1 MKRVVSIILSIC
13 MILGM
18 QTYGPLVSEVS
29 AGTSDWIE
37 IRTAADFYAIN
48 NDLTANY
55 KLMNDID
62 LGKETATGGS
72 YDYMGNGW
80 EPIGS
85 NGSYSRKDFTG
96 VLDGNGYSIKN
107 LNIHIKTDPQG
118 LGTEAYVGLFSGNS
132 GTIKN
137 LTLKDVDINNTKL
150 KENVYLGGIVAY
162 NSGTIENCKITG
174 IIKNGMGSLTG
185 DGKIITGGISGYNK
199 GTISKC
205 GAMSQLE
212 EKSDFTY
219 EDKYK
224 SYKLKTCSGNIC
236 GYNDSGK
243 ILKNFSAGNM
253 IADSSYYYYESYYY
267 SYRHSSLVYTGGI
280 VGFTSGGEI
289 SDSFNLASVSSKAKG
304 GWAGNAYSAG
314 IVGYV
319 EEKTISTIKNNYNIG
334 KTSASA
340 TLYGK
345 SNGVILE
352 KSNGTVAFLDSNS
365 KITNTYY
372 LSGAGDSQTG
382 AKALSE
388 TQMKVASNFAGF
400 DFDSVWVIDEYTNF
414 PYPQLR
420 ENMYDAGK
428 SIDSIEILHAP
439 TKTEYYAGD
448 AIDISDTVIRVYFI
462 DKTYKDVKV
471 TKDML
476 SGYDMS
482 NVGTQTVYINY
493 RYAKVSYEITVE
505 EPPVVQMISVLTMP
519 TKTEFIRGTSFDFTG
534 LKVQVIYTNGKKEII
549 EVTPDMTTGGD
560 INKSGKQT
568 ITYTRFGSSVT
579 FDVTVIPVKPVGLE
593 VDKMPTQTKYV
604 LGQNINTDGLVVKAK
619 NNDGTYNVITPDTI
633 EGYNKNKV
641 GVQTIT
647 VKYSDFETTFEVEV
661 LDPDP
666 VSIAVTTQPTNNN
679 YIIGQKFNPQG
690 MVVKAFY
697 ENGFSKEITDYEVGE
712 LPKKAGQGAIK
723 ITYRGQETVAY
734 VNMVA
739 KKLVSIEVTSR
750 PDKYLYIEGEDIDMA
765 GLVVVG
771 TYNDG
776 TKAKIYDYTLS
787 GANTSSIGTKTVT
800 VLTDGKTTT
809 FTITVIAASVESINV
824 TLPNKVEYIVGDS
837 FDSTGMVVMAKY
849 TNGKS
854 KEVSGYEVSG
864 FTGEVGTNIIT
875 VTYEGQTYM
884 FAVMVHDPEDEW
896 VTTIESDCSHTGV
909 RVKYCKDCGKIA
921 IKETVAMKWHTEI
934 VDNAVEPTCT
944 ETGLTEGK
952 HCKVCGKV
960 IKAQEEVPAKGH
972 LAGNWE
978 INTKPG
984 CVTVGSQVR
993 KCLTC
998 GEIVET
1004 KGLAALG
1011 HTIVIDEAVENTCKR
1026 SGLTEGQ
1033 HCSICGETIKEQKVI
1048 PPKGHTPSGEW
1059 VITEKPT
1066 CEAGGTRVQYCTDCG
1081 EIVKT
1086 EKIDALGHNYDEY
1099 VSNNDAT
1106 CTNDGTKTATCT
1118 RCGFENTITDEGSA
1132 LGHLLVKDEAV
1143 EATCTEDGLT
1153 EGYHCARCKKV
1164 ITPQKKVYAEGH
1176 KKSAKWQVQ
1185 KEATCVDDGEQVK
1198 KCTVC
1203 GLVMETKAIEAL
1215 GHDEVVDKA
1224 VAATCTKTGKT
1235 QGSHCDVCGEVI
1247 KAQKVIP
1254 KLDHTEVTDKAVAAT
1269 CTKPGLTK
1277 GIHCE
1282 VCGEVIE
1289 AQETVAPLGHK
1300 FETYISNNDAT
1311 CTEDGTKT
1319 SQCSRCEVTNTIVDK
1334 DSALGHKE
1342 VVDEAVLP
1350 TCTEEGLTEGKH
1362 CSRCE
1367 KVLEKQ
1373 EKIAALGHVE
1383 VIDKAA
1389 TVTCTEAGLTEGK
1402 HCSRCNEILQKQ
1414 EVVPAL
1420 GHEEVVDKAKT
1431 ATCTESGLTEGK
1443 HCSRCNEVLQK
1454 QETVPA
1460 LGHTTIVKNVISAS
1474 YFNDG
1479 FTGDNVCAVC
1489 GQVITSG
1496 NSIPKLTLA
1505 KPSLKLKA
1513 SKKKVKVTIGKVT
1526 GATKYEIKYKQGKK
1540 WITKYTTKT
1549 TYKIKKLKSK
1559 KKVTVQVRAMVTSG
1573 SNKAYSDSAK
1583 KSVKVK

>member
-29 AGTSDWIE
+29 ADTSNWIE
-37 IRTAADFYAIN
+37 IRTVAELYAIN

-62 LGKETATGGS
+62 LGEVTETGGD

-85 NGSYSRKDFTG
+85 NGIYSKKDFTG
-96 VLDGNGYSIKN
+96 ILDGNGYSIKN
-107 LNIHIKTDPQG
+107 LNIHIESNPQG
-118 LGTEAYVGLFSGNS
+118 LGDEGYVGLFSSNS

-137 LTLKDVDINNTKL
+137 LSLEDVEINNTRL

-162 NSGTIENCKITG
+162 NCGNIENCKITG
-174 IIKNGMGSLTG
+174 SIQNGIGSLTG

-199 GTISKC
+199 GMISKC
-205 GAMSQLE
+205 GAMLQLE
-212 EKSDFTY
+212 EKSNIRYAVKND
-219 EDKYK
+219 
-224 SYKLKTCSGNIC
+224 YKLKTYSGNIC
-236 GYNDSGK
+236 GYNDGGK
-243 ILKNFSAGNM
+243 ILRSFSTGN
-253 IADSSYYYYESYYY
+253 ITADSTFYYSYSSYYYHY
-267 SYRHSSLVYTGGI
+267 SLVYTGGI
-280 VGFTSGGEI
+280 IGFTSGGEV

-304 GWAGNAYSAG
+304 GRTGEAYSAG

-319 EEKTISTIKNNYNIG
+319 EEKSISTIKNSYNKG
-334 KTSASA
+334 KTEAGDSDHN
-340 TLYGK
+340 Y
-345 SNGVILE
+345 ILRTAN
-352 KSNGTVAFLDSNS
+352 SNGTVAFLDSNS
-365 KITNTYY
+365 KITNVYY
-372 LSGAGDSQTG
+372 LNGTGDSQIG

-388 TQMKVASNFAGF
+388 TQMKIKSNFAGF
-400 DFDSVWVIDEYTNF
+400 DFNSRWIINEYTNF

-420 ENMYDAGK
+420 ENMYDADK
-428 SIDSIEILHAP
+428 KIDSIEILHTS
-439 TKTEYYAGD
+439 TKTEYYIGD
-448 AIDISDTVIRVYFI
+448 AIDISGAVIRVYFV
-462 DKTYKDVKV
+462 DNTYEDIKV
-471 TKDML
+471 TEDML

-482 NVGTQTVYINY
+482 NAGKQTVDINY
-493 RYAKVSYEITVE
+493 RDIKVNFEITVE

-534 LKVQVIYTNGKKEII
+534 LRVQVIYTNGKKEII

-604 LGQNINTDGLVVKAK
+604 LGQDINTDGLVVKAK

-633 EGYNKNKV
+633 EGYNKDKI

-723 ITYRGQETVAY
+723 ITYRGQETAAY

-750 PDKYLYIEGEDIDMA
+750 PDKYLYIEGEDIDME

-776 TKAKIYDYTLS
+776 TKSKVLDYTLS
-787 GANTSSIGTKTVT
+787 GVSTSSIGTKTVT
-800 VLTDGKTTT
+800 VLAEGKTAT
-809 FTITVIAASVESINV
+809 FTITVIAASVEGINV
-824 TLPNKVEYIVGDS
+824 ILPNKVEYIVGDS

-896 VTTIESDCSHTGV
+896 VTTVESDCSHTGV
-909 RVKYCKDCGKIA
+909 RVKYCKDCGKVA

-1033 HCSICGETIKEQKVI
+1033 HCTICGEIIKEQKVI
-1048 PPKGHTPSGEW
+1048 PPKGHTTSGEW
-1059 VITEKPT
+1059 SVTQKAT
-1066 CEAGGTRVQYCTDCG
+1066 CKAGGTKVQYCIDCR

-1086 EKIDALGHNYDEY
+1086 EKVG
-1099 VSNNDAT
+1099 
-1106 CTNDGTKTATCT
+1106 
-1118 RCGFENTITDEGSA
+1118 
-1132 LGHLLVKDEAV
+1132 
-1143 EATCTEDGLT
+1143 
-1153 EGYHCARCKKV
+1153 
-1164 ITPQKKVYAEGH
+1164 
-1176 KKSAKWQVQ
+1176 
-1185 KEATCVDDGEQVK
+1185 
-1198 KCTVC
+1198 
-1203 GLVMETKAIEAL
+1203 
-1215 GHDEVVDKA
+1215 
-1224 VAATCTKTGKT
+1224 
-1235 QGSHCDVCGEVI
+1235 
-1247 KAQKVIP
+1247 
-1254 KLDHTEVTDKAVAAT
+1254 
-1269 CTKPGLTK
+1269 
-1277 GIHCE
+1277 
-1282 VCGEVIE
+1282 
-1289 AQETVAPLGHK
+1289 
-1300 FETYISNNDAT
+1300 
-1311 CTEDGTKT
+1311 
-1319 SQCSRCEVTNTIVDK
+1319 
-1334 DSALGHKE
+1334 
-1342 VVDEAVLP
+1342 
-1350 TCTEEGLTEGKH
+1350 
-1362 CSRCE
+1362 
-1367 KVLEKQ
+1367 
-1373 EKIAALGHVE
+1373 
-1383 VIDKAA
+1383 
-1389 TVTCTEAGLTEGK
+1389 
-1402 HCSRCNEILQKQ
+1402 
-1414 EVVPAL
+1414 AL
-1420 GHEEVVDKAKT
+1420 GHEEAIDKAKA

-1443 HCSRCNEVLQK
+1443 HCSRCNEVLKK
-1454 QETVPA
+1454 QETVSA
-1460 LGHTTIVKNVISAS
+1460 LGHTTIVKNVIAAS

-1549 TYKIKKLKSK
+1549 TYTIKKLKSK
-1559 KKVTVQVRAMVTSG
+1559 KKVIVQVRAMVTSG
-1573 SNKAYSDSAK
+1573 SNKAYSDSVK
-1583 KSVKVK
+1583 KSIKAK